1 MLFLDVVQGDAALL
15 RTPGGA
21 NVLIDTGADMRTAR
35 ELERQNIY
43 RIDLLM
49 LSHPHV
55 DHIFVVTR
63 CAREWPAAI
72 ESFDELFMLRN
83 KQVVYAHNSAF
94 GLTGSRPL

>member
-1 MLFLDVVQGDAALL
+1 MFLSIQA
-15 RTPGGA
+15 RTCAPRA
-21 NVLIDTGADMRTAR
+21 NWSDKIH
-35 ELERQNIY
+35 

-72 ESFDELFMLRN
+72 ESFGELFMLRN
-83 KQVVYAHNSAF
+83 KQVVYAHDSAF
-94 GLTGSRPL
+94 ELTGSRPL